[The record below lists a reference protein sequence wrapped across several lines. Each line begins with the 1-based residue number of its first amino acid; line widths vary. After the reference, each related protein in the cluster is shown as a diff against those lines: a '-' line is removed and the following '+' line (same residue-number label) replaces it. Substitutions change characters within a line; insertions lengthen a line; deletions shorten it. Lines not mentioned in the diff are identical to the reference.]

1 MEIKVFF
8 LIFAATF
15 ASSFD
20 IDKSQVINILNITRA
35 TRISIEPT
43 NYDVSRNRLLGNSP
57 SNGFGI
63 RDFLDFLLAG
73 SYGQYYPNGPGG
85 YYPGGNYPGGNYQGY
100 NPGLAG
106 PPGAHPGCPLCDSS
120 VYSYCSYKQA
130 HDACCCDNPSYM
142 PFTCRKSS
150 CGFLYANSCQ
160 EYNLISS
167 CCCVDLYKNGGV
179 PPVQPPIPVVA

>member
-15 ASSFD
+15 ASSF
-20 IDKSQVINILNITRA
+20 
-35 TRISIEPT
+35 
-43 NYDVSRNRLLGNSP
+43 
-57 SNGFGI
+57 GFGI